1 MKKQISFL
9 FMLLAF
15 LSCVQKQETSIE
27 AITVEV
33 EDFQDKEL
41 EMNDFISDASTILL
55 YADSLGYIGQIKDMC
70 VVDSF
75 LYVLDGVTASLT
87 QFYAE
92 SGKQKSTI
100 CRRGNGPFEYIQ
112 PVTLTSDGQY
122 LYLLDLPGMSI
133 IAFDAALQG
142 VKEVSLAFPCM
153 DFVKTDDGFLCYNA
167 APTEDL
173 GRIVYVDNEGEIGD
187 SFLPGN
193 GGMPYSPGTKV
204 FVKNSRDEIFINP
217 PFSRTVYRWNCS
229 KKQPEEYLVFDFG
242 GKNIPADADLNRMN
256 VFEEPYVVPST
267 FFQMGDTSLYS
278 FLYAQKRYY
287 AVVSSEGI
295 QVGLVPEDSERPFFP
310 QWQVGDKLAGTYS
323 APFPG
328 TTEDNGGEVI
338 SLFLLK

>member
-9 FMLLAF
+9 FILLSF
-15 LSCVQKQETSIE
+15 LSCGQKQENFTE

-33 EDFQDKEL
+33 EDFQGKVL
-41 EMNDFISDASTILL
+41 EMNDFVSDASTIFL

-70 VVDSF
+70 VIDSF

-87 QFYAE
+87 QFNVGN
-92 SGKQKSTI
+92 GKQKCNI
-100 CRRGNGPFEYIQ
+100 CQRGNGPFEYIQ
-112 PVTLTSDGQY
+112 PVALTFDSQY

-133 IAFDAALQG
+133 IAFDVSLQG
-142 VKEVSLAFPCM
+142 IKEVSLTFPCM
-153 DFVKTDDGFLCYNA
+153 DFVRTDDGFLCYNA

-173 GRIVYVDNEGEIGD
+173 GLIVYIDEKGKICD
-187 SFLPGN
+187 SFLSGN
-193 GGMPYSPGTKV
+193 GGMPYSPGTKM
-204 FVKNSRDEIFINP
+204 FVKNSRNEIFINP
-217 PFSRTVYRWNCS
+217 PFSRTIYQWNCS

-267 FFQMGDTSLYS
+267 FFQVGDTSLYS

-287 AVVSSEGI
+287 TVVSSEGV
-295 QVGLVPEDSERPFFP
+295 QVGAVPEDSGRPFFP
-310 QWQVGDKLAGTYS
+310 QWQIGDKLVGTYS

-328 TTEDNGGEVI
+328 TTEDDGGEVL
-338 SLFLLK
+338 SLFFLK